1 MTQSKKATQL
11 QRSWSALSYVWLL
24 SLVVLIIKKD
34 DPFIR
39 AHANQGVLLFV
50 LSVVFT
56 FIPIIGWLLNVLL
69 LAGAIVGIL
78 RSLEGEKWQLP
89 LLDNAAD
96 DFGAWILK
104 LLKI

>member
-1 MTQSKKATQL
+1 MSKTKASQL
-11 QRSWSALSYVWLL
+11 QRSWSAVSYVWVL

-39 AHANQGVLLFV
+39 SHANQGVLLFV
-50 LSVVFT
+50 VSVIFA

-69 LAGAIVGIL
+69 LVGVIIGIL

-89 LLDNAAD
+89 LLDKAAD
-96 DFGAWILK
+96 DLGGWILK
-104 LLKI
+104 ILKI